1 MRDDTIGYQIRLIHN
16 EIHKRMEAKRIE
28 NEGEPLTGMQ
38 RWILGYLSKKQN
50 EGVYQRTIEEEFHI
64 SRATA
69 SNMISVMERR
79 GLVLRQSV
87 EHDARLK
94 RLVLTELGQSLID
107 RANQDISQ
115 MEALLTKGFSKE
127 EVTAL
132 KHDLKRIADNLRA
145 MEKNT

>member
-16 EIHKRMEAKRIE
+16 EIHKRMEAKRLK

-38 RWILGYLSKKQN
+38 RWILGYLSRQQN
-50 EGVYQRTIEEEFHI
+50 QGVYQRNIEEEFHI

-79 GLVLRQSV
+79 GLIQRKPV

-94 RLVLTELGQSLID
+94 QLVMTELGQSLID
-107 RANQDISQ
+107 RAHEDISQ
-115 MEALLTKGFSKE
+115 MEQLLTQGFSE
-127 EVTAL
+127 EEITAL
-132 KHDLKRIADNLRA
+132 KDYLKRIVDNLGA
-145 MEKNT
+145 IE

>member
-16 EIHKRMEAKRIE
+16 EIHKRMEAKRLK

-38 RWILGYLSKKQN
+38 RWILGYLSRQQN
-50 EGVYQRTIEEEFHI
+50 QGVYQRNIEEEFHI

-79 GLVLRQSV
+79 GLIQRKPV

-94 RLVLTELGQSLID
+94 QLVMTELGQSLIN
-107 RANQDISQ
+107 RAHEDISQ
-115 MEALLTKGFSKE
+115 MEQLLTQGFSE
-127 EVTAL
+127 EEITAL
-132 KHDLKRIADNLRA
+132 KEYLKRIVDNLGA
-145 MEKNT
+145 ME